1 MIDLSILVGG
11 TLLFLLCLFVLWR
24 SQRTSKILH
33 DITDEL
39 KFFKKEKEYY
49 DEAMLLLSNDYS
61 IVYANQAAKE
71 LFSLDSNNE
80 IRAIT
85 KKIQLQITSGM
96 REDFFSVLSEY
107 SERHEKSFHLENVFL
122 FISGQEHKVN
132 IFMDKSALDINGT
145 MTCIIDMQPV
155 SKHVAVKE
163 GTQDGII
170 DFLTGLPSQFKAL
183 SEINSLVIESKKKS
197 ESFGIFLMGIDHFED
212 IQTALGL
219 GYSNKILKRIA
230 QYFIDNPDEN
240 THVYRMEADKFLFV
254 INGLDEDELART
266 IAKELMVSVGNI
278 FSDSHDIRL
287 TSSVGVVL
295 YPRDGENATKLIDNV
310 YVALNKAQHGSESNI
325 EVFKDEDSIMHA
337 DDKEMNEEIKKGL
350 IKSEFLLYYQ
360 PIFDIE
366 GEQIIGAEALLRWQ
380 HPKHG
385 LISADKFLHVAEK
398 TGLIVDLGEYV
409 FNEAIKQRERCG
421 IGARNDFKITINM
434 SLKEMQVEELI
445 PRLEMLFK
453 KYNVATDTINL
464 DISENDAMENIDKT
478 ANDFKLFKAL
488 GLSLSLEHFGAG
500 YSSFKYLNLLP
511 IDIIK
516 IDRSLIFDLTLN
528 LKHQTT
534 VKAIIELAHTLGYK
548 VVAEGVETSQES
560 SILEGLKCDYAQG
573 YLYSRPLPAK
583 EFEALLN

>member
-1 MIDLSILVGG
+1 MDVWILVGG
-11 TLLFLLCLFVLWR
+11 TLLFLLLLLVLWKNQR
-24 SQRTSKILH
+24 SVKMLH
-33 DITDEL
+33 HVSDEL

-49 DEAMLLLSNDYS
+49 DEAMFLLSKDYTV
-61 IVYANQAAKE
+61 IYANQSAKE
-71 LFSLDSNNE
+71 LFSLDENNE
-80 IRAIT
+80 TRGIT

-96 REDFFSVLSEY
+96 REDFFNVLREY
-107 SERHEKSFHLENVFL
+107 SETHDTSFKLDNVFL
-122 FISGQEHKVN
+122 FVSGQEHKVN

-145 MTCIIDMQPV
+145 MTCIIDLKPV
-155 SKHVAVKE
+155 NVQVDVKV
-163 GTQDGII
+163 GTQDGTV

-197 ESFGIFLMGIDHFED
+197 ELFGIFLLGIDHFSD
-212 IQTALGL
+212 IQTTLGL
-219 GYSNKILKRIA
+219 GYTNKILKRVA

-240 THVYRMEADKFLFV
+240 IKVYRMDADKFLFL

-266 IAKELMVSVGNI
+266 MAKDLIVTVGNI
-278 FSDSHDIRL
+278 FRDNNDIRL

-310 YVALNKAQHGSESNI
+310 YIALDKAQQGSESNI
-325 EVFKDEDSIMHA
+325 EIFSDEDAIIHT
-337 DDKEMNEEIKKGL
+337 DDVHMNEEIKKGL
-350 IKSEFLLYYQ
+350 IKSEFLLFYQ

-366 GEQIIGAEALLRWQ
+366 GEQMIGAEALLRWQ

-398 TGLIVDLGEYV
+398 TGLIVDLGEYA
-409 FNEAIKQRERCG
+409 FKEAIKQRQRCG
-421 IGARNDFKITINM
+421 VGARDDFQITINM
-434 SLKEMQVEELI
+434 SLKEMQVEKLI
-445 PRLEMLFK
+445 PRLEMLFQ
-453 KYNVATDTINL
+453 KYKVETHTINL
-464 DISENDAMENIDKT
+464 DVSESVAMENIDKT
-478 ANDFKLFKAL
+478 ANDFKLFKEL

-511 IDIIK
+511 IDTIK

-560 SILEGLKCDYAQG
+560 SILEGLNCDYAQG